1 MTQDVVILPVEGLD
15 RVVSPIALEVALVR
29 LAGVHSVSMNVS
41 AGRVRVAYDP
51 ERLGL
56 RDLVTVV
63 CAAGCGLYVSETVLR
78 VRSLDYPWRCAAVVD
93 VLRALPGV
101 VESAW
106 DRQTEFVIV
115 SYLPSHVR
123 SRELV
128 DTIVGA
134 GYRLA
139 ADPLMVSEVPAVYV
153 ASAGRRTARKRAG
166 AVSVR

>member
-1 MTQDVVILPVEGLD
+1 MTHDVVVLPVEALD
-15 RVVSPIALEVALVR
+15 RVVSPIALEVALIR

-41 AGRVRVAYDP
+41 AGRVRVVYDSD
-51 ERLGL
+51 RLGL
-56 RDLVTVV
+56 RDLVTAV

-93 VLRALPGV
+93 VLRAVPGV
-101 VESAW
+101 VEAAW

-115 SYLPSHVR
+115 SYLPSYIR

-128 DTIVGA
+128 DAIVEA

-153 ASAGRRTARKRAG
+153 ASAGRRTARQRAG
-166 AVSVR
+166 AVPVR

>member
-1 MTQDVVILPVEGLD
+1 MTHDVVVLPVEGLD
-15 RVVSPIALEVALVR
+15 RAVSPIALEVVLVR
-29 LAGVHSVSMNVS
+29 LAGVHSVSLNVS

-51 ERLGL
+51 DRLSLG
-56 RDLVTVV
+56 DLVTVV

-78 VRSLDYPWRCAAVVD
+78 VRSLDYPCRCAAVVE

-101 VESAW
+101 VEAAW

-115 SYLPSHVR
+115 SYLPSRVR

-128 DTIVGA
+128 DAIVEA

-139 ADPLMVSEVPAVYV
+139 ADRPMVSEVPAVYV
-153 ASAGRRTARKRAG
+153 ASAGRRTARQRAG